1 MKKTINGISYNSQRE
16 FVSNLNKI
24 SKAGERYQAP
34 GRDTTYTFYTI
45 AEARAFYRAAD
56 KWKKTWRPEPVCAY
70 SIYRAGWSGKER

>member
-34 GRDTTYTFYTI
+34 GRDTTYTFYTTKMGCQSTQCTFESFRSSKI
-45 AEARAFYRAAD
+45 
-56 KWKKTWRPEPVCAY
+56 TP
-70 SIYRAGWSGKER
+70 

>member
-34 GRDTTYTFYTI
+34 GRDTTYTFYTM
-45 AEARAFYRAAD
+45 AEARAFYRAAGLS
-56 KWKKTWRPEPVCAY
+56 V
-70 SIYRAGWSGKER
+70 

>member
-1 MKKTINGISYNSQRE
+1 MKKTINGIRYNSQRE
-16 FVSNLNKI
+16 FVSNLNKV

-56 KWKKTWRPEPVCAY
+56 K
-70 SIYRAGWSGKER
+70 